1 MITTHTTGML
11 KITNVTGIPMIDI
24 AIAKLI
30 KGTEDRLSVEIMI
43 MDAQGRGELPVM
55 VDGYEWTPSQ
65 IIDYGIMISPR
76 R

>member
-1 MITTHTTGML
+1 MTTTPVSSML
-11 KITNVTGIPMIDI
+11 KITPVTGIPMIDI

-43 MDAQGRGELPVM
+43 LDAQGRGDLPIM
-55 VDGYEWTPSQ
+55 VDGVEWTASQ
-65 IIDYGIMISPR
+65 IIDYGIMITR

>member
-1 MITTHTTGML
+1 MTTTPVSSML

-30 KGTEDRLSVEIMI
+30 KGTEDRLSVEILI
-43 MDAQGRGELPVM
+43 MDAQSRGELPIM
-55 VDGYEWTPSQ
+55 VDGVEWTAGQ
-65 IIDYGIMISPR
+65 IIDYGIMITR